1 MKKKA
6 LIIFKAE
13 WYWNKFIIKK
23 VSKFYQAEH
32 IYLDKI
38 KKNYLD
44 TIKEI
49 NNLIREKGIEVVI
62 FDVDYQKFMNLFFIN
77 KIKNVKKIMMS
88 WDNYERKN
96 FNMLTASS
104 CHVVMTDPISIMK
117 YKEIGIPAY
126 FVPLESDGSFY
137 KNLKLKKDIDVLF
150 FGKINQDRKNYVS
163 FLEENGIKI
172 KIVGNNMKN
181 TVSDEELVS
190 LMCKSKIV
198 INFSKTTWG
207 RIMNFPE
214 KNVFETEYQLKG
226 RIIQAGLCG
235 TACVSEYAPHHEL
248 IYKDDEFLQ
257 FKNKEQC
264 LEILKNLLNDS
275 EKLSNYSEKFS
286 NKTRKCYEDEKTF
299 GSLHNYIEKIDNG
312 KINKNLDVLKRIPYW
327 YKRICAKQILLRDLR
342 LSKIF
347 RTSIQFKEI
356 FKVVKGSN
364 LVEKILIFMESI
376 LNFFWYLSLNTFKAK
391 GVGKNRYTDE
401 L

>member
-248 IYKDDEFLQ
+248 IYKDDELLQ

-299 GSLHNYIEKIDNG
+299 GNLQNYIQKIDNG
-312 KINKNLDVLKRIPYW
+312 KINKNLHVLKKIPYW
-327 YKRICAKQILLRDLR
+327 YKRICAKQILLRDLS

-347 RTSIQFKEI
+347 RSSIQFKEV

-364 LVEKILIFMESI
+364 LVEKTLIFMESI
-376 LNFFWYLSLNTFKAK
+376 LNFFWYSSLNTFKGK
-391 GVGKNRYTDE
+391 GAGKNRYTDE

>member
-6 LIIFKAE
+6 LIIFKSE

-32 IYLDKI
+32 IHLEKI

-49 NNLIREKGIEVVI
+49 NNLIREKRIEVVI

-77 KIKNVKKIMMS
+77 EIKNVKKIMMS

-104 CHVVMTDPISIMK
+104 CHVVMTDPISIME
-117 YKEIGIPAY
+117 YNEIGIPAY

-150 FGKINQDRKNYVS
+150 FGKINQDRKSYVR

-172 KIVGNNMKN
+172 KIVGNNVEN
-181 TVSDEELVS
+181 TVSDEELVN

-214 KNVFETEYQLKG
+214 KNVFKTAYQLKG

-248 IYKDDEFLQ
+248 IYKDDELLQ

-264 LEILKNLLNDS
+264 LEILKNLLNHS

-299 GSLHNYIEKIDNG
+299 GNLQNYIQKIDNG
-312 KINKNLDVLKRIPYW
+312 KINKNLDVLKKIPYW

-347 RTSIQFKEI
+347 RSSIQFKEI

-364 LVEKILIFMESI
+364 LVEKILIFIESI
-376 LNFFWYLSLNTFKAK
+376 LNFFWYSSLNTFKGK
-391 GVGKNRYTDE
+391 GEGKNRYTDE